1 MKSFNPTISTGP
13 EWLGLGDVVW
23 FLPTIKKLSQIMDQ
37 KLDVITKYPQLF
49 INNPYVNQIFDLKTF
64 DTNSQVGNNYFFKP
78 YGDGDGDGLLWFTLN
93 NRQAIANG
101 CRISLLPHEEEI
113 EFYPQGQPLNFLPLK
128 YIYLN
133 ASKRGV
139 DRDLG
144 KENWQKLIDILN
156 ENQIPV
162 VIEGSP
168 EHTHNLEIRNGVNL
182 IGKTSSLSETWHAIN
197 QSTAFVSF
205 DTGMYIFAGSTQTQ
219 IFLINTYFEDYW
231 HRPSRKGSYD
241 YKFSVIKG
249 DCEEKCMGNLK
260 YYKTN
265 RGFYQFKPQICP
277 LQIGFKCIPS
287 VETIAQNII
296 NYWKTI

>member
-1 MKSFNPTISTGP
+1 MNFINPTLSTDP
-13 EWLGLGDVVW
+13 TWLGLGDVLW
-23 FLPTIKKLSQIMDQ
+23 FLPTIKKLSLTLNCKINVVTQ
-37 KLDVITKYPQLF
+37 YPKLF
-49 INNPYVNQIFDLKTF
+49 INNPYVDQIFDLKTF
-64 DTNSQVGNNYFFKP
+64 DKNSQNGNHYFFVP
-78 YGDGDGDGLLWFTLN
+78 YKRSDEILWFTSN
-93 NRQAIANG
+93 NRHVIANN

-113 EFYPQGQPLNFLPLK
+113 EFYPTCQPLNFLPLK

-133 ASKRGV
+133 ASIRGP

-144 KENWQKLIDILN
+144 KENWQKLVDILN

-162 VIEGSP
+162 VIEGSS

-249 DCEEKCMGNLK
+249 DCEEKCIGNLK
-260 YYKTN
+260 YYKRN
-265 RGFYQFKPQICP
+265 DGLYQPPAQICP
-277 LQIGFKCIPS
+277 LQINFKCIPS
-287 VETIAQNII
+287 VGKIAETLI
-296 NYWKTI
+296 NYWKTT

>member
-1 MKSFNPTISTGP
+1 MNFINPTLSTNP
-13 EWLGLGDVVW
+13 TWLGLGDVLW
-23 FLPTIKKLSQIMDQ
+23 FLPTIKKLSLTLNHKINVVTQ
-37 KLDVITKYPQLF
+37 YPKLF
-49 INNPYVNQIFDLKTF
+49 INNPYVDQIFDLKTF
-64 DTNSQVGNNYFFKP
+64 DKNSQNGNHYFFVP
-78 YGDGDGDGLLWFTLN
+78 YERSDEILWFISN
-93 NRQAIANG
+93 NRQVIANN

-113 EFYPQGQPLNFLPLK
+113 EFYPTCQPLNFLPLK

-133 ASKRGV
+133 ASIRGP

-144 KENWQKLIDILN
+144 KENWQKLVDILN

-162 VIEGSP
+162 VVEGSS

-182 IGKTSSLSETWHAIN
+182 IGKTSSISETWHAIN

-265 RGFYQFKPQICP
+265 GGLYQPPPQICP
-277 LQIGFKCIPS
+277 LQINFKCIPS
-287 VETIAQNII
+287 VGKIAETLI
-296 NYWKTI
+296 NYWKTT

>member
-1 MKSFNPTISTGP
+1 MKSFKPIISTAP

-23 FLPTIKKLSQIMDQ
+23 FLPTIKKLSQIMGQ

-49 INNPYVNQIFDLKTF
+49 MNNPHVNQIFDFKTF
-64 DTNSQVGNNYFFKP
+64 DINSQAGNNYFFRP
-78 YGDGDGDGLLWFTLN
+78 YGDNDGLGLLWFTLN

-113 EFYPQGQPLNFLPLK
+113 EFYPQGQQFNFLPPK
-128 YIYLN
+128 YICIN
-133 ASKRGV
+133 ASIRGA

-144 KENWQKLIDILN
+144 KENWQKLVNILN

-162 VIEGSP
+162 VIEGPP

-182 IGKTSSLSETWHAIN
+182 IGKTSSLSETWHVIN

-205 DTGMYIFAGSTQTQ
+205 DTGMYVFAGSTQTQ

-231 HRPSRKGSYD
+231 HRPCRKGSYD

-249 DCEEKCMGNLK
+249 GCDEKCLSNLK
-260 YYKTN
+260 YYITN
-265 RGFYQFKPQICP
+265 NGFYQPHPQVCP
-277 LQIGFKCIPS
+277 LQINFKCIPS